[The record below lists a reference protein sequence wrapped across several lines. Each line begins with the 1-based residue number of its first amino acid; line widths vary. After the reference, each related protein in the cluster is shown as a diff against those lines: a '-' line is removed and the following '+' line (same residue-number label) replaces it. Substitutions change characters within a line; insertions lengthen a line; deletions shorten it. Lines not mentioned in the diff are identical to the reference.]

1 MQFVSTNQLPSVKDQ
16 QNNESVC
23 ETVKDVDTLKKGVPQ
38 QYENESSC
46 MADDEKRC
54 IICNKDIQAKGR
66 LLPTKTIS
74 IVDKSEPALKEFAKI
89 LIKKNNLKYVEDTNW
104 ILLTLSKKS
113 SFAANV
119 AYHQEKYYKPFRIL
133 AWKPEEKN
141 Y

>member
-23 ETVKDVDTLKKGVPQ
+23 ETVKDVDKLSKGVPQ

-46 MADDEKRC
+46 LADDEKRC

-74 IVDKSEPALKEFAKI
+74 IVDKSETALKEFAKI
-89 LIKKNNLKYVEDTNW
+89 LIKKNNLKYVEDTN
-104 ILLTLSKKS
+104 
-113 SFAANV
+113 
-119 AYHQEKYYKPFRIL
+119 
-133 AWKPEEKN
+133 
-141 Y
+141 